1 MPTEVRSLNE
11 ECGIFGVWGHNEAS
25 HVTYFGLHN
34 LQHRGQEGAG
44 IVSNEEGYLRGYRGL
59 GLLSEVF
66 ADEKKI
72 NKWWKEYSTKTKG
85 SPRALASY
93 YSKSDDG
100 DKIAKRKEEFFKN
113 NTEHRFGTVFCRLT
127 ANYIKS
133 QGGEFY

>member
-11 ECGIFGVWGHNEAS
+11 ECGIFGVWGHSEAS

-72 NKWWKEYSTKTKG
+72 NKLKGNAAIGHVRYATSGNGHVDNIQPFLFRFFDGQVGLAHNGNLTNAKTL
-85 SPRALASY
+85 RREL
-93 YSKSDDG
+93 
-100 DKIAKRKEEFFKN
+100 EEN
-113 NTEHRFGTVFCRLT
+113 G
-127 ANYIKS
+127 
-133 QGGEFY
+133 